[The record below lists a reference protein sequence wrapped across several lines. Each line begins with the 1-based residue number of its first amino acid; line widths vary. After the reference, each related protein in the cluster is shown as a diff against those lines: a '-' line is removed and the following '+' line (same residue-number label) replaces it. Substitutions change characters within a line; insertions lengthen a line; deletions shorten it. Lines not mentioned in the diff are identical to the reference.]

1 MQNLFLFSEL
11 HMGNIQDKTKQDCL
25 DNLGGAGLKA
35 VERAAQARKQLHSDL
50 EKLIKEHINEV
61 RRH

>member
-1 MQNLFLFSEL
+1 
-11 HMGNIQDKTKQDCL
+11 MGNIQDKTKQDCL